1 MNNNDNTSSLD
12 RILDIMLMFAGHG
25 RVVTRREIERRF
37 GLSRSSAYRYLHS
50 LRRRGLITAMAR
62 SGEFVLSP
70 GFVRLVALTEEYGR
84 DMSEIAAPIL
94 RELAGITGESAMI
107 THRAGDRVLCVRFQD
122 GPRAVRV
129 GLGPAA
135 NTPLYRG
142 ASAKVHLAHM
152 NDADIRDVLE
162 YCRTLPEDE
171 FPRPVE
177 DLEHE
182 LGEIRERGY
191 ATSAGE
197 LEASVAS
204 VAVPII
210 GSDNNLLGVVA
221 VASVGERARHP
232 EEGLLDHLR
241 IAAVRIVR
249 EWDRAK
255 PRDLF

>member
-1 MNNNDNTSSLD
+1 MNNNDNISSLD

-70 GFVRLVALTEEYGR
+70 GFVRLAALTEEYGR

-94 RELAGITGESAMI
+94 RELAGITGESAMV

-135 NTPLYRG
+135 NTPLYKG
-142 ASAKVHLAHM
+142 ASAKVHLAYM
-152 NDADIRDVLE
+152 SKADIRDVLDH
-162 YCRTLPEDE
+162 CRTLSAEE
-171 FPRPVE
+171 FPRQVD
-177 DLEHE
+177 DLESE
-182 LGEIRERGY
+182 LLEIRERGY

-197 LEASVAS
+197 LEASVDS

-210 GSDNNLLGVVA
+210 GSDNNILGVVA
-221 VASVGERARHP
+221 VASVGERAQSP
-232 EEGLLDHLR
+232 EDGLLDHLR
-241 IAAVRIVR
+241 IAAARINR

-255 PRDLF
+255 PKELF